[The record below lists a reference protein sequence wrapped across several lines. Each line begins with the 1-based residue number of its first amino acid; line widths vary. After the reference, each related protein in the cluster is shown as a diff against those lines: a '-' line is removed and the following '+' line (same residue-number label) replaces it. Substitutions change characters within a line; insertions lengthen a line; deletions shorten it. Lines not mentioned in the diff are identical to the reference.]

1 MAERETLI
9 VGDPVLVNTAAE
21 LAACLDEL
29 RLRRGLSYE
38 GMEQAA
44 RELCPRPGQARYEHL
59 GKSTV
64 GEIVTGRRLPTEG
77 KLHTFLA
84 ICQIPLVDQVQW
96 RAAWERAR
104 AAHLAKPDRAVRVQ
118 DVRARHIGV
127 HAAIQSPGTTG
138 ELPTYV
144 PREIDQALRE
154 DLTAG
159 MTSGCFLLL
168 IGGSSVGKTRT
179 LYEAVLAVM
188 PGWWLVQPAD
198 VQEITAAAVAPTG
211 RTVLWLDEL
220 QRYLGGENGLR
231 ASCVR
236 TLVRAGVVVIGTLW
250 SSEYST
256 RSVLRSDGADD
267 PHARDRELLDMAQVI
282 DVADDFTE
290 AENRSARSAAEVD
303 LRIRA
308 ALDSGDGGLTQV
320 LAAGPEMV
328 RSWEQAPD
336 PYSRAVLT
344 AAIDARRVG
353 VTSHLTEDVIAAAV
367 PGYLTPAQRA
377 TAPADWLRRALNCA
391 TTPVH
396 GAAAA
401 LGTIPG
407 DAMGQTAGHVVADF
421 LFQHA
426 RQARRTSPIPTTAWQ
441 SLVGYVT
448 DFDDM
453 YRLANSAYERGLYCH
468 AEPVYQR
475 IVDGRPWWATAA
487 RRLTT
492 MWDRQGR
499 VNEAAT
505 LLRSLSGYDAAQALA
520 HVLNSHDRT
529 DDAIHVISPWV
540 KAKEEG
546 RYAAWVL
553 ADLYAKQGRDE
564 EAIEHLLP
572 LGFFDCD
579 EDPDRLFDALRA
591 RLLARLGRLDEL
603 REYAEEDDIAAEH
616 LIQILV
622 SQGDL
627 DGAVSFL
634 REMLRS
640 SPQDTSLPDGWAVDR
655 HARLLAEHGRA
666 DEVLDSDEW
675 DFWPSL
681 EVEVELHAEQGRF
694 DRVNDLVDIV
704 RRHADSGGRTH
715 SGLLGLLAFLGRFD
729 ELYTRAQ
736 AGDDSAAVKL
746 ADALQDKEHAADTDA
761 FLRSHGTDALCELA
775 ELLGRRDYVAE
786 GIAILDKNAVATGIL
801 GTTEHAQRLADFT
814 ERHGELDRLRAEA
827 DAGDYGA
834 AAELTRILLVLRDGD
849 ALRAESR
856 AGTRWSFLHLIET
869 LVAQG
874 RNEEADRVRR
884 FGFSTDE

>member
-1 MAERETLI
+1 MAERETLG
-9 VGDPVLVNTAAE
+9 VGDPMLVNTAAE
-21 LAACLDEL
+21 LAGCLDEL
-29 RLRRGLSYE
+29 RLRQGLSYE
-38 GMEQAA
+38 AMEQAA
-44 RELCPRPGQARYEHL
+44 RELSPRPGQARYEHL

-64 GEIVTGRRLPTEG
+64 GEIVTGRRLPTAG
-77 KLHTFLA
+77 KLRTFLA

-104 AAHLAKPDRAVRVQ
+104 AAHLAKPDRAARVQ

-127 HAAIQSPGTTG
+127 HAAIQAPGTTG
-138 ELPTYV
+138 ELPIYV
-144 PREIDQALRE
+144 PREIDQALRD
-154 DLTAG
+154 DLTTG
-159 MTSGCFLLL
+159 MACGCFLLL

-198 VQEITAAAVAPTG
+198 VQEITAAAPTG

-220 QRYLGGENGLR
+220 QRYLGGERGLR

-236 TLVRAGVVVIGTLW
+236 TLVRAGVVVVGTLW
-250 SSEYST
+250 SNEYST
-256 RSVLRSDGADD
+256 RTVLRSDGADD

-328 RSWEQAPD
+328 RRWEQAPD

-377 TAPADWLRRALNCA
+377 TAAPDWLRRALNYA
-391 TTPVH
+391 TTQLH

-401 LGTIPG
+401 LGPIPG
-407 DAMGQTAGHVVADF
+407 DAMGQTAGYLVADF

-441 SLVGYVT
+441 SLVGYVA

-453 YRLANSAYERGLYCH
+453 YRLADSAYERGLYCH

-520 HVLNSHDRT
+520 HVLSAHDRT
-529 DDAIHVISPWV
+529 DEAIHVISPWV
-540 KAKEEG
+540 EAKEEG
-546 RYAAWVL
+546 RYATWVL

-564 EAIEHLLP
+564 EAIELVLP
-572 LGFFDCD
+572 VGFFDCD

-634 REMLRS
+634 REMMRTSLPDS
-640 SPQDTSLPDGWAVDR
+640 SLPDGWAVDR
-655 HARLLAEHGRA
+655 HARLLAEHGRV
-666 DEVLDSDEW
+666 DEVLDTDEW

-681 EVEVELHAEQGRF
+681 EVEVELYAEQGRL
-694 DRVNDLVDIV
+694 DRVNSLVDIV
-704 RRHADSGGRTH
+704 RKHADSGGRTH
-715 SGLLGLLAFLGRFD
+715 SDLLGLLASLGRFD

-736 AGDDSAAVKL
+736 AGDDNAAIKL
-746 ADALQDKEHAADTDA
+746 ADALQDKEHTADTDA

-775 ELLGRRDYVAE
+775 ELLGHHDYVVE

-801 GTTEHAQRLADFT
+801 GTTEHGQRLADFT
-814 ERHGELDRLRAEA
+814 ERHGDFEKLRAET
-827 DAGDYGA
+827 DAGDYPA
-834 AAELTRILLVLRDGD
+834 AAELTRILLALRDVD

-856 AGTRWSFLHLIET
+856 AGTKWSFRRLIEA

-874 RNEEADRVRR
+874 RNEEADQVRR